1 MAPALLESLASA
13 DGLIDRTV
21 VDTYDREEDR
31 YGGPAAMDVAE
42 RLFEADSDAAV
53 AIIREYGGDLDARWG
68 LALYGMDA
76 LMSDFGLS
84 VKDKRET
91 VQRCHAAQISAFSND
106 RRQRRK
112 VGERYRMLR
121 SQIEALFGV
130 SAGPFQPG
138 IAIIRARSA
147 EFGRLAAELRGLE
160 QSGPLTFPI
169 NVTLESYL
177 HMWANRVLRT
187 AINPQEIVLYDFLR
201 RIYQRPQFGFA
212 FQSVSSAGSS
222 QSIPHAARRRSS

>member
-1 MAPALLESLASA
+1 VAPALLESLSSA

-21 VDTYDREEDR
+21 VDTYNREEDR

-53 AIIREYGGDLDARWG
+53 AIIREYGGDLDARWV

-84 VKDKRET
+84 VQDKRAT
-91 VQRCHAAQISAFSND
+91 VLRCHAAQMSAFSND

-112 VGERYRMLR
+112 VGDRYRAMR
-121 SQIEALFGV
+121 SQIEAVFGG
-130 SAGPFQPG
+130 SAGPLQRG
-138 IAIIRARSA
+138 LAIIRSRSA
-147 EFGRLAAELRGLE
+147 ELRRLAAELRGLE

-169 NVTLESYL
+169 DVTLESYL

-187 AINPQEIVLYDFLR
+187 AINPQESVLYDFLG

-212 FQSVSSAGSS
+212 S
-222 QSIPHAARRRSS
+222 QSLRAADA

>member
-1 MAPALLESLASA
+1 
-13 DGLIDRTV
+13 

-31 YGGPAAMDVAE
+31 YGGPAAMDVAD

-53 AIIREYGGDLDARWG
+53 AIIQEYGGDLDARWV

-84 VKDKRET
+84 VQDKRAT
-91 VQRCHAAQISAFSND
+91 VLRCHAAQISALSND

-112 VGERYRMLR
+112 VGERYRTMR
-121 SQIEALFGV
+121 SQIEALFGG
-130 SAGPFQPG
+130 SPGPLQPG
-138 IAIIRARSA
+138 VTIIRARSA
-147 EFGRLAAELRGLE
+147 ELVRLAAELRGLE

-169 NVTLESYL
+169 DVTLESYL
-177 HMWANRVLRT
+177 HMWANRVLRA
-187 AINPQEIVLYDFLR
+187 AINLQESVLYDFLG

-212 FQSVSSAGSS
+212 LQSPRSAD
-222 QSIPHAARRRSS
+222 A